1 MTEVS
6 ETSTGAEIID
16 FEELLQTLVAS
27 ANSRKSDDEKMNVLL
42 LQHLNTISNQLQA
55 EEVVRKFVELED
67 VQRQATKSDKILDF
81 IPVQ

>member
-1 MTEVS
+1 MTEVN

-16 FEELLQTLVAS
+16 FEELLQTIVAS
-27 ANSRKSDDEKMNVLL
+27 ANSRKSDDDKMSVLL
-42 LQHLNTISNQLQA
+42 LQHLNIISNQLQA

-67 VQRQATKSDKILDF
+67 EQRQATRSDKILDF